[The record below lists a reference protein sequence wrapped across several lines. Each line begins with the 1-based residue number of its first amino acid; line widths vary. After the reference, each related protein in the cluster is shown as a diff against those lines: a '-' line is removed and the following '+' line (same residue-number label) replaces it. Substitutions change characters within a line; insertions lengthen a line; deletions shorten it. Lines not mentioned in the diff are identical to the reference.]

1 MKPQLVITYK
11 ENMINKDHNSKEG
24 ELLNHLKIN
33 SAITPS
39 LPILAFQKYCY
50 HYLNQKMKLRINSIS
65 HKLIYNLYVSQP
77 PTNMV
82 RVCTITRETTPI
94 KPQRSSPKYLF
105 VKVHYVI
112 NYYDNSFLVY
122 IMEARNTNKN
132 QWSKKSTILTME
144 KF

>member
-65 HKLIYNLYVSQP
+65 NKLIYNLYVSQP

-82 RVCTITRETTPI
+82 RVCTITIETTPI
-94 KPQRSSPKYLF
+94 KPQ
-105 VKVHYVI
+105 
-112 NYYDNSFLVY
+112 
-122 IMEARNTNKN
+122 
-132 QWSKKSTILTME
+132 
-144 KF
+144 